1 MAKMNI
7 DGTKEYLPHL
17 EVGGIGNIEISHS
30 QSTYIMNTDYQK
42 YLPVAPNNFVNNIE
56 PETATDLI

>member
-1 MAKMNI
+1 MCVSM
-7 DGTKEYLPHL
+7 
-17 EVGGIGNIEISHS
+17 NIEISHS